1 MTTDE
6 ILLDVEERMEK
17 AIRKLKG
24 DLAGIRT
31 GRANP
36 GLVDSLRVE
45 VYGSAVPIKQVA
57 SVGAAEPNQIVIR
70 PYDPGTIKDIEKA
83 IQTSDLGFNPQSDGR
98 LIRLNVPPLST
109 EVRRKMVGRVKELAE
124 EAKVADPQHPP
135 RRQQAGRHR
144 REGQGLLRGRP
155 RPGQG
160 RNPGTHQ
167 DLRSPGHRLGQG
179 PRKRG
184 HGGVIIPVFAD
195 AESIANANLVIAG
208 IGLTATI
215 GLIILT
221 AIYVIANSQTCS
233 LSDGSVRSRLFSTC

>member
-45 VYGSAVPIKQVA
+45 VYGSSVPIKQVA
-57 SVGAAEPNQIVIR
+57 SVGAPEPNQIVIR
-70 PYDPGTIKDIEKA
+70 PYDPGTLKDIEKA

-124 EAKVADPQHPP
+124 ETKVAIRNV
-135 RRQQAGRHR
+135 RRDGNKQADTGEKDKDFPEDDRDQAKEEIQELTKTYEAQATELAKA
-144 REGQGLLRGRP
+144 RE
-155 RPGQG
+155 
-160 RNPGTHQ
+160 
-167 DLRSPGHRLGQG
+167 
-179 PRKRG
+179 KE
-184 HGGVIIPVFAD
+184 VM
-195 AESIANANLVIAG
+195 EE
-208 IGLTATI
+208 
-215 GLIILT
+215 
-221 AIYVIANSQTCS
+221 
-233 LSDGSVRSRLFSTC
+233 